1 MFTAKSVQLF
11 LTQNNLLLFYKASTK
26 KEGYENVTVQE
37 VVEAVK
43 LVTIFAIF
51 ALRFEIKIAEDFRTK
66 QMCYPASICQKLV
79 FIKALHCV

>member
-26 KEGYENVTVQE
+26 KEGYENVTVQ
-37 VVEAVK
+37 VIVEADK

-51 ALRFEIKIAEDFRTK
+51 ALLRFEI
-66 QMCYPASICQKLV
+66 
-79 FIKALHCV
+79 